1 MQTALLEYINLEA
14 ASLFLL
20 IYYYW
25 ADSMPMHPGAN
36 NAPRKLQTYTEQI

>member
-14 ASLFLL
+14 ANLFLF

-25 ADSMPMHPGAN
+25 ADGMPMHPGAN
-36 NAPRKLQTYTEQI
+36 NTPKITQIL